1 MSKETKK
8 LAEAFAVKDEIEGF
22 LANLEQLKAD
32 GSVTEDQYIVTRQEY
47 YRRLGQATSDIARIK
62 NELEEQ
68 LEAKQRDIETHKH
81 ELGNLEV
88 KYRVGEL
95 SLEKYQTS
103 ERKLQAEIKKLEGQ
117 SGLLTSLI
125 QASSAADIGAP
136 ASKPKVPPPEIG
148 VPTKKPV
155 AAAPKPL
162 PPSKAMPPAKAA
174 APARR
179 RKLPRARLLAI
190 VGGAVVVIA
199 IIVAAV
205 LFMTGGVKE
214 VKIPIEIQEAAN
226 VGSLHLEL
234 VYDQSTLSATRVENG
249 TVAGDALFDYN
260 IDTPGEVVVGIVSSQ
275 GIKRDGSIAIVTFN
289 VTGRA
294 KTSIP
299 LSLENVAAHD
309 ANTLAEIPTSAS
321 AGSLSTKD
329 GSFTA
334 PTLLFKSEVTE

>member
-1 MSKETKK
+1 MTKETKR
-8 LAEAFAVKDEIEGF
+8 LTEAFTAKEEIEGF

-32 GSVTEDQYIVTRQEY
+32 GSVTEEQYIATRQEY

-68 LEAKQRDIETHKH
+68 LEANQRDVETRKH

-88 KYRVGEL
+88 KHRVGEL
-95 SLEKYQTS
+95 SVEKYQTS
-103 ERKLQAEIKKLEGQ
+103 ERKLRAEIKKLE
-117 SGLLTSLI
+117 SHSELLTSLI
-125 QASSAADIGAP
+125 QASSAADISAP
-136 ASKPKVPPPEIG
+136 ARKPKVPPAEIG
-148 VPTKKPV
+148 VPAKKPV
-155 AAAPKPL
+155 AAAPEPL
-162 PPSKAMPPAKAA
+162 PPSKAAPPVKAA
-174 APARR
+174 TPARR
-179 RKLPRARLLAI
+179 GKLPRPRLLAI

-199 IIVAAV
+199 IIAAAV

-214 VKIPIEIQEAAN
+214 VKIPIEIQGAAN

-234 VYDQSTLSATRVENG
+234 VYDRAALSAIRVENG
-249 TVAGDALFDYN
+249 TAVGDAMFEYS
-260 IDTPGEVVVGIVSSQ
+260 IDIPGEVVVGIVSSQ

-309 ANTLAEIPTSAS
+309 ATTLAEIPTSAS

-329 GSFTA
+329 GSFIA
-334 PTLLFKSEVTE
+334 PTLLFESDVTE